1 MGSPPGWLLNILWGI
16 TKIMQIEADPS
27 YFRGV
32 VVLPYHNRFRRL
44 ANAVFTRD
52 QVPVFA
58 RDQVPVFRHDQV
70 PGARPVSRLLRLIPW
85 LGMLFFLLLWTR
97 ASPVDPAD
105 MTGPPVHEAWWRERF
120 LEKQA
125 ELHRQPVRLV
135 FLGDSIFH
143 SFEWDVHDAVWT
155 RWYGGR
161 GAVDL
166 GFNGD
171 GTADVIWRIRHGE
184 LDGVS
189 PAMAVILIGTN
200 DLGRPPAEVAAAIE
214 ALAQAVH
221 DRSADTRILILG
233 LLPSGRPA
241 GEQGAVQ
248 DINAR
253 LSGQYARPGAIARFQ
268 DVSCVFLR
276 RGRLNAALFRE
287 PAVPGRSYPL
297 HPTLR
302 GMDLLAAAIE
312 PAVADALGDKP
323 RTTSGEL
330 RGTDCAGGE

>member
-16 TKIMQIEADPS
+16 TKIMQIEAEPR
-27 YFRGV
+27 YFNGV
-32 VVLPYHNRFRRL
+32 VVLAHPDRFRRL
-44 ANAVFTRD
+44 ANAVF
-52 QVPVFA
+52 
-58 RDQVPVFRHDQV
+58 RHDQV
-70 PGARPVSRLLRLIPW
+70 PKARPVRILLRLPPW
-85 LGMLFFLLLWTR
+85 LGVLFFLMLWTR

-105 MTGPPVHEAWWRERF
+105 MTGPPVHEAWWRQRF

-125 ELHRQPVRLV
+125 ELHRPNARLV

-143 SFEWDVHDAVWT
+143 SFEWDVHDPVWNH
-155 RWYGGR
+155 WYGGR

-189 PAMAVILIGTN
+189 PVLAVILIGTN

-214 ALAQAVH
+214 DLAQTVH
-221 DRSADTRILILG
+221 DRSAGTSILILG
-233 LLPSGRPA
+233 LLPSGRPES
-241 GEQGAVQ
+241 GQHAVR

-253 LSGQYARPGAIARFQ
+253 LSAHYARPEAIARFQ

-276 RGRLNAALFRE
+276 HGQLNAALFRE

-297 HPTLR
+297 HPTPI

-312 PAVADALGDKP
+312 PAVAAALGDPP
-323 RTTSGEL
+323 RTRQGEL
-330 RGTDCAGGE
+330 HGTDCAGGE